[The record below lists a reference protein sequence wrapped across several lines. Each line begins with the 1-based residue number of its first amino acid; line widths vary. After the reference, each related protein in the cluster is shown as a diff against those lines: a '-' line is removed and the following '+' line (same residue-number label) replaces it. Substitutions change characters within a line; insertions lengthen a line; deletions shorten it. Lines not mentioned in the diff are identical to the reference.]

1 MTEPARKTILVV
13 EDDARVRSLLRF
25 VVHRGNYGL
34 IETTDGESAL
44 EAVERQR
51 PDLIILDVNLPG
63 IDGIEVCRRLKS
75 HEKTRD
81 VKVLMV
87 TAAIMDEDRARG
99 LAAGANGYVTKPF
112 SPLALLKQIQEE
124 LP

>member
-1 MTEPARKTILVV
+1 MTAPARQTILVV

-34 IETTDGESAL
+34 VETTDGESAL

-51 PDLIILDVNLPG
+51 PDLILLDVNLPG
-63 IDGIEVCRRLKS
+63 IDGIEVCRRLKAND
-75 HEKTRD
+75 KTRG

-99 LAAGANGYVTKPF
+99 LAAGADGYVTKPF